1 MRIALTPL
9 EADNYIT
16 EKYCS
21 EVTEAFRK
29 NGAYMFI
36 GEGIALPH
44 ARSNHVMQTGFS
56 VLQLKKP
63 VKYTDE
69 LSIKLLICFSSEDN
83 MNHLE
88 TLISLV
94 DHIKSASFTESLKT
108 VNTADELADQLLS
121 MEL

>member
-1 MRIALTPL
+1 
-9 EADNYIT
+9 
-16 EKYCS
+16 
-21 EVTEAFRK
+21 
-29 NGAYMFI
+29 MFI